1 VKKNIAFYIEI
12 LLLLRPLQKEIP
24 KQKTEKVYKTKLNIM
39 KLITIEGQLRSEFG
53 KKATGHVRAEGQV
66 PGVIYGGSENIHFT
80 ATPKALKPIIYT
92 PEFNKAEINIGGK
105 KYTCILKD
113 LQYHKITD
121 EVTHVDFLEL
131 VEGKPVNASVPLKF
145 VGQSKGVKEGG
156 RFVVKMNTVKLR
168 TKPENL
174 KSHID
179 VDITNLEIG
188 RNLRIEDIQ
197 FENAEILHNK
207 RIPIAAV
214 VTTRALK
221 QEATDAAK
229 AKK

>member
-1 VKKNIAFYIEI
+1 
-12 LLLLRPLQKEIP
+12 
-24 KQKTEKVYKTKLNIM
+24 M

-53 KKATGHVRAEGQV
+53 KKATGHVRSEGKV
-66 PGVIYGGSENIHFT
+66 PGVIYGGSANVHFT
-80 ATPKALKPIIYT
+80 ATPKALKSIIYT
-92 PEFNKAEINIGGK
+92 AEFNQAEINIDGK

-113 LQYHKITD
+113 LQYNKTTD

-131 VEGKPVNASVPLKF
+131 VTGKSVNASVPLKF
-145 VGQSKGVKEGG
+145 IGTSKGVKEGG
-156 RFVVKMNTVKLR
+156 RFEVKMSTVKVR

-174 KSHID
+174 RSAVD

-188 RNLRIEDIQ
+188 KNLRIEDISY
-197 FENAEILHNK
+197 EGAEILHNK
-207 RIPIAAV
+207 RIPVAAV

>member
-1 VKKNIAFYIEI
+1 MRF
-12 LLLLRPLQKEIP
+12 LLLCAPFGKVHLNK
-24 KQKTEKVYKTKLNIM
+24 KTNRVYKTAFYM

-53 KKATGHVRAEGQV
+53 KKATGHVRSVGKV

-80 ATPKALKPIIYT
+80 ATPKELKPIIYT
-92 PEFNKAEINIGGK
+92 PEFNQAEINIGGK

-113 LQYHKITD
+113 LQYNKTTD
-121 EVTHVDFLEL
+121 EVSHVDFLEL
-131 VEGKPVNASVPLKF
+131 VQGKPVNASVPLKF
-145 VGQSKGVKEGG
+145 VGVSKGVKEGG
-156 RFVVKMNTVKLR
+156 RFEIKMSTVKVR

-174 KSHID
+174 RSAIE
-179 VDITNLEIG
+179 VDITSLEIG

-197 FENAEILHNK
+197 YEGAEILHNK
-207 RIPIAAV
+207 RIPVAAV

>member
-1 VKKNIAFYIEI
+1 
-12 LLLLRPLQKEIP
+12 
-24 KQKTEKVYKTKLNIM
+24 M

-53 KKATGHVRAEGQV
+53 KKASGHVRAEGKV
-66 PGVIYGGSENIHFT
+66 PGVIYGGKENVHFT
-80 ATPKALKPIIYT
+80 ATPKDLKPIIYT
-92 PEFNKAEINIGGK
+92 PDFNQAEIHIGGK
-105 KYTCILKD
+105 KYICILKD
-113 LQYHKITD
+113 LQYNKTTD

-131 VEGKPVNASVPLKF
+131 VQGKPLNASVPLKF

-156 RFVVKMNTVKLR
+156 RFVVKMSTVKLR

-174 KSHID
+174 RSSIE

-188 RNLRIEDIQ
+188 KNLRIEDIVY
-197 FENAEILHNK
+197 EGAEILHNK
-207 RIPIAAV
+207 RIPVAAV

-229 AKK
+229 AGKK